1 MCLDILPGVGFV
13 LSVGVLVGVR
23 SSTHAGG
30 IDGMG
35 LSSAMQLPGMAAFM
49 AQRSAAA
56 ASVPTTGGVGVA
68 AAQLKAAMAM

>member
-1 MCLDILPGVGFV
+1 MKYAPHACPACCVQPQVGRPHNTASGV
-13 LSVGVLVGVR
+13 
-23 SSTHAGG
+23 AGG

-56 ASVPTTGGVGVA
+56 AVPTSGGAGVA